1 MDEIIKPLSKI
12 HNFTD
17 IGMESTTSDR
27 FSSDSSILSRS
38 VIEEAVAEDKITSQT
53 YNTCYP
59 HAETVFNTTQPHTQR
74 EKKNQ
79 KSRWIKPIS
88 LEVEDVI
95 HHS

>member
-74 EKKNQ
+74 EKK
-79 KSRWIKPIS
+79 IKKADGSS
-88 LEVEDVI
+88 LFL
-95 HHS
+95 